1 MIRRSLG
8 PRAEGLGL
16 YMSLTLCSCLPHM
29 KQSNG
34 YTTQNVTIRRL
45 LDPKNMHQWRQFL
58 CVKKNGLKKQHV
70 MCVSNNSEHFLVF
83 VDIKTDNNLHCCK
96 FSLHVH

>member
-16 YMSLTLCSCLPHM
+16 YMSLTLCDCLPHM

-34 YTTQNVTIRRL
+34 YTAQKLTIRRL
-45 LDPKNMHQWRQFL
+45 LDPKNASMATILMCKEKRIKEAT
-58 CVKKNGLKKQHV
+58 CY
-70 MCVSNNSEHFLVF
+70 MCVSINSEHFLVLVKIYF
-83 VDIKTDNNLHCCK
+83 MI
-96 FSLHVH
+96 